1 LCVGQVKHPPGL
13 PLIQKK
19 GLGCVV
25 SRGNG
30 LFHGS
35 SQMSSYDLPFTSKE
49 NSLDRLDDLLRRFRE
64 MESCA
69 EPIISATKEELD
81 GRLPAGD
88 YSV

>member
-1 LCVGQVKHPPGL
+1 
-13 PLIQKK
+13 
-19 GLGCVV
+19 
-25 SRGNG
+25 
-30 LFHGS
+30 
-35 SQMSSYDLPFTSKE
+35 MSSYDLPFTSKE